1 MTVTLPDEM
10 RSVLEQKVTAGGFAS
25 VDKYVA
31 DVLAD
36 DYEAGST
43 QPPHF
48 RTRAELEKLLDEGMA
63 SGPTVSGDAAFWA
76 RLDARIH
83 ERAARREGTP

>member
-10 RSVLEQKVTAGGFAS
+10 RAALERKAAAGFAS
-25 VDKYVA
+25 VDEYVA

-36 DYEAGST
+36 DHDFPDPGA
-43 QPPHF
+43 PHF

-63 SGPTVSGDAAFWA
+63 SGPPVPADDAFWA
-76 RLDARIH
+76 RLDTRIR
-83 ERAARREGTP
+83 ERAAKPRGTP